1 MILFLSIFHFNL
13 STVFSCACNEK
24 GAKSRSATTILIKN
38 VLVLTDLFSNHSL
51 HSDEDL
57 EKIFM
62 RIIRTN
68 KNVDLDRGGGKFS
81 MWLKATV
88 KLYSLLQ
95 KMK

>member
-1 MILFLSIFHFNL
+1 
-13 STVFSCACNEK
+13 
-24 GAKSRSATTILIKN
+24 
-38 VLVLTDLFSNHSL
+38 LFSNHSL

-81 MWLKATV
+81 VWIKATV